1 MCDRSEIATIPSS
14 DMIRAAHSTECIQNA
29 AFSMLKGWGKTPV
42 LEICLNNKDASNANV
57 KVEKLIDHRRLLTLR
72 DEERERN
79 REIVCNQLY
88 VFNSTL
94 YDS

>member
-1 MCDRSEIATIPSS
+1 MGE
-14 DMIRAAHSTECIQNA
+14 
-29 AFSMLKGWGKTPV
+29 KTPV

-57 KVEKLIDHRRLLTLR
+57 KVEKLIDHRRVLTLR

>member
-1 MCDRSEIATIPSS
+1 MGE
-14 DMIRAAHSTECIQNA
+14 
-29 AFSMLKGWGKTPV
+29 KTPV

-57 KVEKLIDHRRLLTLR
+57 KVEKLIDHRRVLTLR

-79 REIVCNQLY
+79 REIVCN
-88 VFNSTL
+88 STL